1 MTETVIEAGTD
12 DASQSLVTV
21 LTYGQC
27 SPELASSYSRIL
39 SIFSEVNFHAH
50 LDELDLLF
58 AMVNDHNIDGMEVIP
73 SLDAIIR
80 VAAERALRSV
90 GVELSGE
97 TPIDMLEDALG
108 TLLQFDPTDAPS
120 VFTGIVDASEDSVE
134 ALLSIL
140 AYVGNYSEEDWF
152 PHIVEVS
159 DNTISRVREIA
170 AKEDT
175 RINLQQDVIEADEL
189 NARIARLARLRPES
203 LGVELARDNVGVGV
217 SLESLYANN
226 VGRLLDLSTEQA
238 VVELFSLACISNES
252 FDKLE
257 QSISGVLDDLCY
269 EMSNRG
275 KAEQVRLEMMKTYR
289 PIFGITHEKI

>member
-1 MTETVIEAGTD
+1 MTDAVIEAGTD
-12 DASQSLVTV
+12 DVSQDLVAA
-21 LTYGQC
+21 LTFGQC

-50 LDELDLLF
+50 IDELELLF
-58 AMVNDHNIDGMEVIP
+58 ALVNDHNIDSMEVIP
-73 SLDAIIR
+73 SIDAIIR
-80 VAAERALRSV
+80 VASERALKSV

-120 VFTGIVDASEDSVE
+120 VFTGIVDASSDSVE

-152 PHIVEVS
+152 PHVVDVS
-159 DNTISRVREIA
+159 ENTVARVRQIA
-170 AKEDT
+170 AQEDA
-175 RINLQQDVIEADEL
+175 RISLQQDVVEADEL

-217 SLESLYANN
+217 SLEGLYANN
-226 VGRLLDLSTEQA
+226 VGRLIDLSPEQQ

-252 FDKLE
+252 YDKLE
-257 QSISGVLDDLCY
+257 FSISNALDDLCY
-269 EMSNRG
+269 EMADRG
-275 KAEQVRLEMMKTYR
+275 KAEQVRLEMMKSYR
-289 PIFGITHEKI
+289 PIFGIVHEKI